1 MKHNRPGLPDI
12 VIEFKKIKSKSD
24 DETIQLN
31 EAKAAM
37 EQIKNREYS
46 YGLGK
51 NLILYGVCFNGKKP
65 KVLMK
70 QIFE

>member
-24 DETIQLN
+24 DETIQLE
-31 EAKAAM
+31 EAKAAI
-37 EQIKNREYS
+37 EQIKNREYP

-51 NLILYGVCFNGKKP
+51 NQILYGVCFNGKRP
-65 KVLMK
+65 KVVM
-70 QIFE
+70 ERTS